1 MITDY
6 HAKYYAHELTLQHAA
21 DGVDRL
27 SQSLFDASVDLNP
40 HQIEAALF
48 ALSNPLNK
56 GVVLADEVGLGKTI
70 EAALVISQYWAER
83 KRHLIIICPAALRR
97 QWASELQEKFNL
109 PCQILDSLTM
119 RKLKKG
125 GVYSPLSQQK
135 VIIMSYHYAA
145 RLEEELVAIPWNLV
159 VIDEAHKLRNAH
171 RPKNKMGQALR
182 RALNGRQKLLLTA
195 TPLQNSLM
203 ELYGLSTVID
213 EHLFGDDK
221 AFRKQY
227 MNSAGDLPE
236 LRDRLSTFVHR
247 TLRKQVLEYVPY
259 TNRNTLTQPFNPTN
273 QEQELYNAITEFIE
287 REHSYALPKQQR
299 HLTSL
304 ILRKLLASSS
314 HAVVNTLSAIK
325 NRLVKLREDRLDDDS
340 FLESLIEDDDLED
353 SYLDEEEIEETE
365 KEPSK
370 EKPNIAHVNNE
381 IEEIEGYI
389 LKAKDIKVDSK
400 ATALLQAIELGFSKM
415 AEVGALQKVIIF
427 TESRRTQE
435 YLAEFLEEN
444 NYRGK
449 VVTFSGTNNTSQA
462 KRVYDNWKQENEGS
476 EKVTGSAQVDKR
488 SALIDYFK
496 TSAEIM
502 IATEAA
508 AEGVNLQFCSLI
520 INYDL
525 PWNPQR
531 VEQRI
536 GRCHR
541 YGQKHDVVVI
551 NFLNKRNHADKRVL
565 ELLTEKFSLFDGVF
579 GASDEILGT
588 IENGIDFEKR
598 ILAIYEQCRKPD
610 EIEQAF
616 SDLQKELEVDIN
628 EKMIET
634 KQLLIENFDE
644 DIHDLLKFQLEAAE
658 KRLDKIARLFWQV
671 TKHQLKKSANF
682 NDEKYQFSLN
692 SLPSSSGHSVECP
705 LGRYELIQKGVE
717 PEANHHVL
725 RMNHSLG
732 EFVIEASKS
741 LNTEKST
748 LIFDYSNHPTK
759 LSAVERVVGKSG
771 VMQLNKLNI
780 KSFQEQEF
788 LLFTALADSG
798 ELVDQEICEKLFSCK
813 AEVESRV
820 NLKVSEGLLS
830 TQQRQ
835 VQAKISMVLEAN
847 SAHFETE
854 RDRLEKWAEDKV
866 AGAEQALQDTK
877 SRIKSL
883 KRESRQAQTAEEQ
896 KEFQE
901 SIQQEERKQRKQ
913 RAEIWDVEDEIADKR
928 DELIEA
934 LEARMQ
940 QKTDV
945 EELFT
950 IRWSVI

>member
-1 MITDY
+1 VITDY
-6 HAKYYAHELTLQHAA
+6 HAKYYAHELTLQHSA

-70 EAALVISQYWAER
+70 EAGLVISQYWAER

-145 RLEEELVAIPWNLV
+145 RLEEELVVIPWNLV

-171 RPKNKMGQALR
+171 RPKNKMGQALK
-182 RALNGRQKLLLTA
+182 RALDGRQKLLLTA
-195 TPLQNSLM
+195 TPLQNSLI

-227 MNSAGDLPE
+227 MSSAGDLPD
-236 LRDRLSTFVHR
+236 LRDRLATFVHR

-259 TNRNTLTQPFNPTN
+259 TNRNTLTQPFNPTD
-273 QEQELYNAITEFIE
+273 QEQDLYNSITAFLE
-287 REHSYALPKQQR
+287 REHSYALPRQQR

-314 HAVVNTLSAIK
+314 HAVINTLSAIK
-325 NRLVKLREDRLDDDS
+325 HRLVKLREDRLEDDS
-340 FLESLIEDDDLED
+340 FLETLIEDDDLED
-353 SYLDEEEIEETE
+353 AYLDDESMDETKE
-365 KEPSK
+365 EPSK
-370 EKPNIAHVNNE
+370 EKPNITHVNNE

-389 LKAKDIKVDSK
+389 EKAKSIKVDSK
-400 ATALLQAIELGFSKM
+400 ATALLQAVELGFSKM

-435 YLAEFLEEN
+435 YLADFLEEN
-444 NYRGK
+444 NYK
-449 VVTFSGTNNTSQA
+449 NKIVTFSGTNNTPQA
-462 KRVYDNWKQENEGS
+462 KNIYDNWKQENDGS

-488 SALIDYFK
+488 TALIDYFK
-496 TSAEIM
+496 SDAEIM

-541 YGQKHDVVVI
+541 YGQKYDVVVI

-579 GASDEILGT
+579 GASDEILGR
-588 IENGIDFEKR
+588 IESGIDFEKR

-671 TKHQLKKSANF
+671 TKHQLEHTASF

-692 SLPSSSGHSVECP
+692 GLPSSNGHTVECP

-717 PEANHHVL
+717 PEVNHHVL

-732 EFVIEASKS
+732 EFVIESSKS
-741 LNTEKST
+741 LNTEEST

-759 LSAVERVVGKSG
+759 LSAVEQVVGKSG

-788 LLFTALADSG
+788 LLFTALTGGG

-813 AEVESRV
+813 AEVEISR
-820 NLKVSEGLLS
+820 NIKVSDELQA

-835 VQAKISMVLEAN
+835 VQAKISMVIEAN

-866 AGAEQALQDTK
+866 NGAEQALQDTK
-877 SRIKSL
+877 SKIKSL

-896 KEFQE
+896 KAFQE
-901 SIQQEERKQRKQ
+901 DIQKEERKQRKQ
-913 RAEIWDVEDEIADKR
+913 RAEIWDIEDEIANKR

-934 LEARMQ
+934 LEARMK
-940 QKTDV
+940 QKTEV

-950 IRWSVI
+950 IHWSVI